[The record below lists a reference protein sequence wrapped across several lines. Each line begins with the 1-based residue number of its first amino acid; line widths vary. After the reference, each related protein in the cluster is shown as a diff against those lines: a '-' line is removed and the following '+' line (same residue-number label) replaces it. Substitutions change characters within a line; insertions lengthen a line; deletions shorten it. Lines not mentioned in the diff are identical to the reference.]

1 MAEERQPTET
11 PQRVA
16 RRHPLVEA
24 VNLHLPGYRPD
35 VVFDV
40 GANIG
45 RTALAFARGFP
56 EATVYAFEPVAA
68 TFQRLTENV
77 AAEAR
82 IRPVN
87 LALGRRAGRARM
99 RIQSLSVSN
108 RVATWRDYYRPHETV
123 TMTSGDAFCA
133 EHSVERIGFLKID
146 AEGHDLEVLR
156 GFTAMLKA
164 SRIDLAETEVGMNP
178 ENRTHA
184 SFGSVQ
190 SFLEH
195 LGYRLFL
202 LYDFGRDTSFTGR
215 VVLRR
220 CNAVFASP
228 KLVETRRA

>member
-1 MAEERQPTET
+1 MAEERQAAET
-11 PQRVA
+11 PQRVP
-16 RRHPLVEA
+16 RRNPLVEA

-45 RTALAFARGFP
+45 RTAIAFARGFP

-82 IRPVN
+82 IRPFN

-108 RVATWRDYYRPHETV
+108 RIATWRDYYRPHETV
-123 TMTSGDAFCA
+123 TMASGDAFCV
-133 EHSVERIGFLKID
+133 EHSIQHIGLLKID

-156 GFTAMLKA
+156 GFAAMLKT
-164 SRIDLAETEVGMNP
+164 SRVDLVEAEVGMNP
-178 ENRTHA
+178 ENRMHA
-184 SFGSVQ
+184 PFGSVQ
-190 SFLEH
+190 KFLER

-202 LYDFGRDTSFTGR
+202 LYDFGRDAPFTGR

-228 KLVETRRA
+228 QLVEARRA

>member
-1 MAEERQPTET
+1 MAEERQAVER
-11 PQRVA
+11 PQRVSK
-16 RRHPLVEA
+16 RDPLVEA
-24 VNLHLPGYRPD
+24 VELHLPGYRPD

-40 GANIG
+40 GANVG
-45 RTALAFARGFP
+45 RTAISFARGFP

-68 TFQRLTENV
+68 TFRTLSENV
-77 AAEAR
+77 ASEAR
-82 IRPVN
+82 IRPFN

-108 RVATWRDYYRPHETV
+108 RIATWRDYYRPHETV

-133 EHSVERIGFLKID
+133 EHSIEQIGFLKID

-156 GFTAMLKA
+156 GFAAMLKS
-164 SRIDLAETEVGMNP
+164 SRVDLVEAEVGMNP
-178 ENRTHA
+178 ENRMHA

-190 SFLEH
+190 RFLER

-202 LYDFGRDTSFTGR
+202 LYDFGRDAPFTGR
-215 VVLRR
+215 AVLRR